1 MPLASLLLHIFSMF
15 SAAHNCEKFNFLV
28 ILLYYM
34 KWIHAIV
41 LTQFQQ
47 HAKDPGFDSGQA
59 TNPVVLA
66 TSLGGLYQK
75 GHQCQIK
82 HNTLKYLFLLLLFF
96 YFIYYTKALSVCL
109 FLYPRT
115 PTTPSELE
123 QLNMAHRY
131 SQRFLSVTEIMMSA
145 CFLAP
150 TWQWTKMN
158 LYELTA

>member
-1 MPLASLLLHIFSMF
+1 M
-15 SAAHNCEKFNFLV
+15 
-28 ILLYYM
+28 
-34 KWIHAIV
+34 

-96 YFIYYTKALSVCL
+96 LIYHTKALSVCL

-150 TWQWTKMN
+150 T
-158 LYELTA
+158 